1 MYDDLIVKVPAAV
14 LSDFSE
20 FYKQTSELSISGKSK
35 GMAETGP
42 GRHKSTTLP
51 VTFAS
56 SLTSRDW
63 TAADEWYL
71 REAFWASAE
80 YHAHTEAFERLIG
93 GDLVKGLPNERLFCE
108 RISACKPLFQCVG
121 IFAFTLTVMSIC
133 FIETVVDE

>member
-1 MYDDLIVKVPAAV
+1 MYDGLNVKVRAAV
-14 LSDFSE
+14 LSEFHE
-20 FYKQTSELSISGKSK
+20 FYKQTSELSVLGRSK

-42 GRHKSTTLP
+42 SRHKSTTLP

-63 TAADEWYL
+63 TAADEWFL

-80 YHAHTEAFERLIG
+80 FHAHAQTFERLLG
-93 GDLVKGLPNERLFCE
+93 EELRKGLANERLFCE

-121 IFAFTLTVMSIC
+121 IFAFTFKSCLFVLSG
-133 FIETVVDE
+133 